1 MACRLRKR
9 RGTLIKWDMKLRLC
23 LFSQRKGSVVK
34 RVLVI
39 ASALALA
46 LALAGC
52 GSASSSSSASA
63 SSAAASSASAGSAG
77 SEQSAGLANPW
88 HEAASA
94 KEAATGAGV
103 GSFMVPEPDTA
114 LACGKVFPWT
124 FRYMQDIAEAD
135 GSAGAATL
143 CVRKGVGIQG
153 GDVSGDYNEYAH
165 NWTQDVYGVQ
175 VLCHGNVEGASTK
188 TIWTAGGY
196 SYCVL
201 AFGQGDDRETFGL
214 SEEDV
219 ALFVSN
225 TK

>member
-1 MACRLRKR
+1 MRK
-9 RGTLIKWDMKLRLC
+9 TFAIA
-23 LFSQRKGSVVK
+23 S
-34 RVLVI
+34 VLV
-39 ASALALA
+39 LA

-52 GSASSSSSASA
+52 SSATSSSASA
-63 SSAAASSASAGSAG
+63 SGSASASSGSSGGTQSTSASSAG
-77 SEQSAGLANPW
+77 SEASTGLANPW
-88 HEAASA
+88 HEVASA

-103 GSFMVPEPDTA
+103 GSFTVPEPDTV

-124 FRYMQDIAEAD
+124 FQYMQDIAEAD

-143 CVRKGVGIQG
+143 VVRKGVGIQG

-165 NWTQDVYGVQ
+165 NWAQDVHGVQ

-188 TIWTAGGY
+188 TTWTTGGY
-196 SYCVL
+196 SYSVL
-201 AFGQGDDRETFGL
+201 AFGQGDERETFGL

-219 ALFVSN
+219 ALFVNN